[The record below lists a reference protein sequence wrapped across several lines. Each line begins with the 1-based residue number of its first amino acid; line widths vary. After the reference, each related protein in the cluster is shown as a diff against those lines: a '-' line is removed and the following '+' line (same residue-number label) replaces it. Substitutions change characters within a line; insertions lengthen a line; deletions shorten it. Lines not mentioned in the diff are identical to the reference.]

1 MVEPECRSCL
11 LDGNALLPH
20 KPQRA
25 DPCCLG
31 QGLVA
36 SHLIQRQARPL
47 NLERHR
53 LLALPACQYI
63 DHPPVLFTQCPSRL
77 DRNTPTRP
85 AHSFGDHLPCQEDLC
100 RVRTGQ
106 TAPFPGMRE
115 VLCAELRL
123 PKIHVGAATHHLQ
136 RTILAISSPQVFPSL
151 GIEINGEQF
160 LIA

>member
-1 MVEPECRSCL
+1 MVEPECWSCL

-85 AHSFGDHLPCQEDLC
+85 AHSFGDHLPCQHDLC
-100 RVRTGQ
+100 GVRTSR
-106 TAPFPGMRE
+106 TAPFLCMRE
-115 VLCAELRL
+115 ILCAELRF
-123 PKIHVGAATHHLQ
+123 PESHVSAAARHLQ
-136 RTILAISSPQVFPSL
+136 NTILAVSSSKVFPALS
-151 GIEINGEQF
+151 IEIDGEKF